1 MFYIEIAIGL
11 VLLLAGGEFLVRGS
25 VAVARRMGVSTL
37 MIGLTL
43 VGFGT
48 SAPELVTSVQAALA
62 GSPGIAVGNV
72 VGSNIANILLIM
84 GVAAL
89 LMPVPVDRQSFKR
102 DGSMLVAISL
112 AAVAVVMFGYLGR
125 MVGTLFILA
134 LIAYVV
140 WTYYTERESGPAG
153 EEHAEHMIEAHG
165 PAPLSIWAGI
175 ALALGGL
182 AAVVFGAD
190 LLVDGAIVLAKAW
203 GVSDAVI
210 GLTLVAIGTS
220 LPELA
225 TTVMAAVRR
234 QEDVAFGNVVGS
246 NIYNV
251 LAILGI
257 TALVMPL
264 QVPAEIIL
272 FDIWVLLGSA
282 LLLVLFAGVSGRV
295 ARWHGFVFLGLYA
308 LYLAVQVSPALRVG
322 LGIPV

>member
-1 MFYIEIAIGL
+1 MPYIEIVIGL

-25 VAVARRMGVSTL
+25 VAVARRLGVSTL

-48 SAPELVTSVQAALA
+48 STPELVTSLKAAYA
-62 GSPGIAVGNV
+62 NSPGIAVGNV

-102 DGSMLVAISL
+102 DGSMLIAISL
-112 AAVAVVMFGYLGR
+112 AAVVVVLFGYLGR
-125 MVGTLFILA
+125 VVGALFVAA
-134 LIAYVV
+134 LIAYIV
-140 WTYYTERESGPAG
+140 WAYLTERDSGPVG
-153 EEHAEHMIEAHG
+153 EEHAEHRIDSHG
-165 PAPLSIWAGI
+165 KPPTSLLVGLLI
-175 ALALGGL
+175 ALGGL

-190 LLVDGAIVLAKAW
+190 LLVGGSIVLAKAL
-203 GVSDAVI
+203 GVSDTII
-210 GLTLVAIGTS
+210 GLTLVAVGTS

-225 TTVMAAVRR
+225 TTLMAALRK
-234 QEDVAFGNVVGS
+234 QEDMAFGNVVGS

-251 LAILGI
+251 LGILGI

-264 QVPAEIIL
+264 VVPAEIIL

-282 LLLVLFAGVSGRV
+282 VLLVVLAAVSGRV
-295 ARWHGFVFLGLYA
+295 ARWHGFLFLALYA
-308 LYLAVQVSPALRVG
+308 AYLAVQASPALRAG
-322 LGIPV
+322 LGIPT